1 MLIWWWPH
9 PCKGCRVWP
18 CSPRSW
24 TSGRQWAGGR
34 PAAASQS
41 CAWSERP
48 APLSPQTWN
57 IINQLK
63 EDHSHWSVS
72 PELGELRSVPGD
84 VGVVDVVPGDVDG
97 LYRGDLR
104 AVVLHGRHI
113 LHDSSF
119 ILCFI
124 LHQWVIFSQNLL
136 SILLY
141 SLSLTWKLLLSSVED
156 IVVIEWGYE
165 EGTRSQTQDLGRGC
179 LHYPLLRVSAQSG
192 RQTEKANT
200 RKW

>member
-1 MLIWWWPH
+1 MIIWWWPH
-9 PCKGCRVWP
+9 PCIGCRVWP

-34 PAAASQS
+34 PTAASQS

-48 APLSPQTWN
+48 APLPPQTWN

-72 PELGELRSVPGD
+72 PELGELRS
-84 VGVVDVVPGDVDG
+84 VPGDVDG

-124 LHQWVIFSQNLL
+124 SHQWVIFSQNQLHTM
-136 SILLY
+136 LY
-141 SLSLTWKLLLSSVED
+141 STSMGHLFPESVIYSIIFSFPQWKLLLSSVED

-179 LHYPLLRVSAQSG
+179 LHYPLLRVSA
-192 RQTEKANT
+192 
-200 RKW
+200 